1 MKLFKTFLCLFVLS
15 GLSRLAA
22 AQPVGGGFKI
32 GVPLTDAFSTTQGL
46 AFPPASV
53 NNYELGVY
61 GEVRLPAKFSL
72 EVDALHR
79 GYTFNARQG
88 STSASSWQFPVLAK
102 YHLLGGP
109 IRPFVDGGISFSHLA
124 GVESL
129 VVSPNHVANFGVVL
143 GAGVDFHALVL
154 HITPEVRYQG
164 DALKTFDTVINSN
177 RNQFTFL
184 VGIGF

>member
-1 MKLFKTFLCLFVLS
+1 MKLFKTFLCLFVLC
-15 GLSRLAA
+15 GLAA
-22 AQPVGGGFKI
+22 AQPVSGGFKI
-32 GVPLTDAFSTTQGL
+32 GVPVTDAFSTTQGL

-53 NNYELGVY
+53 SNYELGVY

-79 GYTFNARQG
+79 GYTFNEQRSSA
-88 STSASSWQFPVLAK
+88 SASSWQFPVLAK

-109 IRPFVDGGISFSHLA
+109 IRPFVDGGISFSHLS
-124 GVESL
+124 GIQSL
-129 VVSPNHVANFGVVL
+129 VVSPNHLANFGVVL
-143 GAGVDFHALVL
+143 GAGVDIHALVL
-154 HITPEVRYQG
+154 HITPEVRYEG
-164 DALKTFDTVINSN
+164 DALKNFNTVINSN